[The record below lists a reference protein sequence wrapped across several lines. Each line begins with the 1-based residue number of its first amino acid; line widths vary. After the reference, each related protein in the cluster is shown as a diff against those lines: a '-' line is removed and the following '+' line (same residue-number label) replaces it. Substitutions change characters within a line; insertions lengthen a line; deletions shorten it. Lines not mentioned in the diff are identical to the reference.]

1 LSLKVLSL
9 TPGVNLI
16 SSKQFSLRKMDFA
29 IFCVL
34 FVFVISYQ
42 IQLLFPAFA
51 TFYLREILY
60 AYLYVRV
67 LFFYKHRFSSFVI
80 CMGTFVFVSLL
91 AAVNTFFQYQDFG
104 LPLAIGSLLRFLN
117 VALLAPL
124 AAVLL
129 QNVKR
134 VRFVLGLWASV
145 VFVGFLT
152 VFYQFN
158 GGDIQWLVQKYIAIR
173 ANLVRYKS
181 FLGEPNVGG
190 MCAVLLLVIAFWGT
204 HNKPLR
210 WIGIGVAYFCGLMS
224 LSKAAFIGGLIVCL
238 FVAFYESFN
247 FEIKKV
253 VLPNRRLREN
263 FLVLGFWVVIFLFS
277 APLFEYAVALLR
289 SFSGNEI
296 GEPSA
301 LLDFRERA
309 VSMKYGGDFGDRAFF
324 VNYDPFFKYVT
335 WLKNAWFF
343 IGQSF
348 GRAGSVALA
357 MNVPKAVGPH
367 NGYLEMFIVG
377 GFFMLGAFLTMQ
389 WLTLKT
395 FVKTALTGDSTAKTL
410 LLLFVILSIFML
422 GYPNIYE
429 PVTGSLF
436 WVLIGVGAAGELFKI
451 EQLAEVKTQTIDL
464 PQ

>member
-1 LSLKVLSL
+1 MGS
-9 TPGVNLI
+9 G
-16 SSKQFSLRKMDFA
+16 QFSLRRMDFA

-34 FVFVISYQ
+34 FAFVISYQ

-51 TFYLREILY
+51 TLHLREVLY
-60 AYLYVRV
+60 AYLYVRII
-67 LFFYKHRFSSFVI
+67 FFYKHRFSSFVI
-80 CMGTFVFVSLL
+80 CMGTFVLVSLL

-104 LPLAIGSLLRFLN
+104 LPLAVGSLLRFLN

-134 VRFVLGLWASV
+134 VRFVLGLWVAV

-158 GGDIQWLVQKYIAIR
+158 GGHIQWLVQKYIAVR

-190 MCAVLLLVIAFWGT
+190 MSAVLLLVIAFWGT
-204 HNKPLR
+204 QSKPLR

-224 LSKAAFIGGLIVCL
+224 LSKAALLGWLIVCSFIAL
-238 FVAFYESFN
+238 YESFDFKIN
-247 FEIKKV
+247 RI
-253 VLPNRRLREN
+253 VLPNRRFREN
-263 FLVLGFWVVIFLFS
+263 FLVLGFWMIIFLFS
-277 APLFEYAVALLR
+277 APLFEYAVALVR

-301 LLDFRERA
+301 YLDFRERA
-309 VSMKYGGDFGDRAFF
+309 VSMKYGGDFGDQASF
-324 VNYDPFFKYVT
+324 VNYDFFIKYGA
-335 WLKNAWFF
+335 WLKNCWFF

-367 NGYLEMFIVG
+367 NSYLEIFIVG
-377 GFFMLGAFLTMQ
+377 GIFMLGTFLTMQ

-395 FVKTALTGDSTAKTL
+395 FVKTAIAGDPTAKTL

-436 WVLIGVGAAGELFKI
+436 WVLIGVGAAGELFKT
-451 EQLAEVKTQTIDL
+451 ENVAEVKIQMID
-464 PQ
+464 

>member
-1 LSLKVLSL
+1 MGS
-9 TPGVNLI
+9 GQI
-16 SSKQFSLRKMDFA
+16 SLRKMDFA

-34 FVFVISYQ
+34 FAFVISYQ

-51 TFYLREILY
+51 TLYLREILY

-67 LFFYKHRFSSFVI
+67 IFFYKHRFNSFVI
-80 CMGTFVFVSLL
+80 CMGTFVIVSLL

-104 LPLAIGSLLRFLN
+104 LPLAMGSLLRFLN

-124 AAVLL
+124 AAVLV
-129 QNVKR
+129 QSVKQ
-134 VRFVLGLWASV
+134 VRFVLGLWAAV

-158 GGDIQWLVQKYIAIR
+158 GGHIQWLVQKYIAIR

-190 MCAVLLLVIAFWGT
+190 MSAVLLLVIAFWGIQ
-204 HNKPLR
+204 NKALR
-210 WIGIGVAYFCGLMS
+210 WMGIGVAYFIGLMS
-224 LSKAAFIGGLIVCL
+224 LSKAALLGWLIVCL
-238 FVAFYESFN
+238 FVAFCESFD
-247 FEIKKV
+247 FKIKKIV
-253 VLPNRRLREN
+253 IPNRRLGEN
-263 FLVLGFWVVIFLFS
+263 FLVLGFWMVIFLFS
-277 APLFEYAVALLR
+277 APLFQYAVALLR

-301 LLDFRERA
+301 YLDFRNRA
-309 VSMKYGGDFGDRAFF
+309 VMMKYGGDFGDRAFIM
-324 VNYDPFFKYVT
+324 NYEFFIKYGA
-335 WLKNAWFF
+335 WLKNCWFF

-367 NGYLEMFIVG
+367 NSYLEIFIVG

-395 FVKTALTGDSTAKTL
+395 FVKSTLAGDPTAKTL

-436 WVLIGVGAAGELFKI
+436 WVLIGVGAAGELFKT
-451 EQLAEVKTQTIDL
+451 ETVAEVKVQTID
-464 PQ
+464 